1 MQILVQKIMAQ
12 LAESYSKSCQTT
24 NTERFAKI
32 INEFPPLITFPKL
45 FILDVLQGSE
55 YASDYVPVFMSES
68 VGDRKNL

>member
-1 MQILVQKIMAQ
+1 MAQ

-24 NTERFAKI
+24 NTGRFAKI

-45 FILDVLQGSE
+45 FILDVWQGSE

>member
-1 MQILVQKIMAQ
+1 MAQ

-24 NTERFAKI
+24 NTERFPKI

-45 FILDVLQGSE
+45 FILDVWQGSE